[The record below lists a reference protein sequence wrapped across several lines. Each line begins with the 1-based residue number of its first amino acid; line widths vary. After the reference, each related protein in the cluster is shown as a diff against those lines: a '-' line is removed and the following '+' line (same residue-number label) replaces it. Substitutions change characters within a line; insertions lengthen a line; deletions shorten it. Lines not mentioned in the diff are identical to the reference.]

1 MQSNIS
7 KKRSTRSKKSTKTKK
22 SSKRVHK
29 HLRGGGPTYR
39 GPTYNPENAQMVQA
53 SVNRFMADQEKVAQ
67 AVKDAK
73 TPTLQKVANTLTEYG
88 NLISDQ
94 IAQLMKSYE
103 ARKQELES
111 NLEGMTTNSLP

>member
-29 HLRGGGPTYR
+29 HLRGG